1 MKRIIIAA
9 VAAVVLL
16 GAAGLTT
23 YLVVDHRKEVAA
35 QEREDEQKAERD
47 ADRAAAKAE
56 AEEAEAARVAAFE
69 ECLDE
74 TEGYFDA
81 VQAVDALVT
90 AGVSYNNYSA
100 QVQAAVIAS
109 SQVRGVD
116 DGCQQGLVDR
126 LDEAVALYSAVDMR
140 WNECIFGSD
149 FSCDPE
155 TIDLQTDWL
164 SAAVALLAADAFVDS
179 EGQLPEGDTDS
190 DAA

>member
-16 GAAGLTT
+16 GVAGLAT

-35 QEREDEQKAERD
+35 QEREDAQKAERD
-47 ADRAAAKAE
+47 AKRAAAKAE
-56 AEEAEAARVAAFE
+56 AEAAEEARVAAFA

-74 TEGYFDA
+74 TEAYFDA

-90 AGVSYNNYSA
+90 AGVSYDNYSA

-116 DGCQQGLVDR
+116 DDCQGGLVDP

-164 SAAVALLAADAFVDS
+164 SAAVLLIGAEGYVDN
-179 EGQLPEGDTDS
+179 EGQAPVDTDDS